1 MRFSPRASVVL
12 LACGHLTND
21 FYCNF
26 LPVLLPIIMPKLDL
40 SLTLSGLLVMVMSI
54 ASNMMQPVF
63 GYLMD
68 RHRMS
73 WLLVPVLPFGA
84 ICICTIGFIST
95 KVMLFIVIALT
106 GLSVSAYHPLG
117 SSLVAK
123 VARAGKAG
131 IAMSLYVAGGNIG
144 FAFAPVVIVAF
155 TEAWPLESLPWL
167 ILPSLVIMAFFAA
180 SGLSHFSTVQKTAGD
195 RLPLRKMLANPS
207 VVRLNVAMGLRCWT
221 HVAVSTFLPLLLVRA
236 GYSPLVSGT
245 LLTLFLGGCAL
256 GGISG
261 GALGDRFGHKRII
274 LGALALAI
282 FPTAYFFTH
291 AGTEPAAL
299 VALFLSGAFLIASQP
314 SSIVWAQRAMP
325 GSAGMASGMM
335 MGAMPGSAGMASGM
349 MMGLS
354 FGLGSIGAA
363 ITAALADQIG
373 LDTAL
378 LLTTVPLLLSV
389 FVAAATPYPK
399 NLR

>member
-1 MRFSPRASVVL
+1 MRFSPRTSVVL

-95 KVMLFIVIALT
+95 KIMLFLVIALT

-180 SGLSHFSTVQKTAGD
+180 SGLSHFSTVQKTTGD

-236 GYSPLVSGT
+236 GYSPLISGT

-274 LGALALAI
+274 LGALILAVA
-282 FPTAYFFTH
+282 PTAYFFTH
-291 AGTEPAAL
+291 AGTAPL
-299 VALFLSGAFLIASQP
+299 SLLALFLSGAFLIASQP

-335 MGAMPGSAGMASGM
+335 MG
-349 MMGLS
+349 LS
-354 FGLGSIGAA
+354 FGFGSLGAA
-363 ITAALADQIG
+363 LTAAIADQIG
-373 LDTAL
+373 LAPAL
-378 LLTTVPLLLSV
+378 LLTTLPLILSI
-389 FVAAATPYPK
+389 FVAAATPYPENARTQK
-399 NLR
+399 AETAA

>member
-84 ICICTIGFIST
+84 ICICTIGYLST

-155 TEAWPLESLPWL
+155 TETWPLESLPWL
-167 ILPSLVIMAFFAA
+167 ILPGLVIMAFFAA

-195 RLPLRKMLANPS
+195 RLPLKKMLANPS

-236 GYSPLVSGT
+236 GYSPLISGT

-274 LGALALAI
+274 IGALALAI

-291 AGTEPAAL
+291 AGTEPASL
-299 VALFLSGAFLIASQP
+299 VALFLSSAFLIASQP

-335 MGAMPGSAGMASGM
+335 MG
-349 MMGLS
+349 LS

-363 ITAALADQIG
+363 LTAALADQIG

-378 LLTTVPLLLSV
+378 LLTTIPLLLSV

-399 NLR
+399 NMH

>member
-1 MRFSPRASVVL
+1 MRFSSRTSVLL

-54 ASNMMQPVF
+54 ASNMMQPVC

-84 ICICTIGFIST
+84 LCICTVGYLST
-95 KVMLFIVIALT
+95 KAALFVIIALT

-144 FAFAPVVIVAF
+144 FAFAPLVIVAF
-155 TEAWPLESLPWL
+155 TETWPLESLPWL
-167 ILPSLVIMAFFAA
+167 IVPSLLMMALFAA
-180 SGLSHFSTVQKTAGD
+180 SGLSHFSTVQKAKGD
-195 RLPLRKMLANPS
+195 RLPLKKMLANPS
-207 VVRLNVAMGLRCWT
+207 VVRLNIAMGLRCWT

-236 GYSPLVSGT
+236 GYSPLISGT

-256 GGISG
+256 GGITG

-274 LGALALAI
+274 IAALALAI
-282 FPTAYFFTH
+282 APTAYFFTH
-291 AGTEPAAL
+291 AGTTPLAL
-299 VALFLSGAFLIASQP
+299 IALFFSGAFLIASQP

-335 MGAMPGSAGMASGM
+335 MG
-349 MMGLS
+349 LS
-354 FGLGSIGAA
+354 FGLGSLGAA
-363 ITAALADQIG
+363 LTAAIADQIG

-378 LLTTVPLLLSV
+378 LLTTIPLLLSV
-389 FVAAATPYPK
+389 FVATATPYPQ

>member
-95 KVMLFIVIALT
+95 KIMLFLVIALT

-180 SGLSHFSTVQKTAGD
+180 SGLSHFSTVQKTTGD

-236 GYSPLVSGT
+236 GYSPLISGT

-291 AGTEPAAL
+291 ASTEPAAL

-335 MGAMPGSAGMASGM
+335 MG
-349 MMGLS
+349 LS

-363 ITAALADQIG
+363 LTAALADQLG

-389 FVAAATPYPK
+389 FVAAATPYPER
-399 NLR
+399 LR